1 MDSERHLSR
10 PQSPGPY
17 VIVVGN
23 EKGGTGKSTTAVN
36 LAVALLRI
44 GYAVGTIDL
53 DARQRT
59 LSRYL
64 SNRRAFAVDTGNRL
78 PVPEHRYVERAVA
91 EVAADGRADETAR
104 LAAAFAALS
113 SCQFVIVDTPGS
125 DSHLSRQGHAAA
137 NTLVTPIN
145 DSLVDVDVL
154 AEIERDKRAVTGPSV
169 YTRMVWEQNN
179 LRIVDGRPPIDWVVL
194 RNRLTHI
201 DSRNKRDVADLLEK
215 LARRIGFRVAP
226 GLGERMVY
234 RELFLTGLTVFDLPG
249 TGGDVIGSA
258 LAARAEIEGLLQI
271 IGVRES
277 VPA

>member
-1 MDSERHLSR
+1 MDSERQAR
-10 PQSPGPY
+10 RPY

-44 GYAVGTIDL
+44 GFAVGTLDL

-64 SNRRAFAVDTGNRL
+64 SNRRSFSVDTGNRL
-78 PVPEHRYVERAVA
+78 QVPEHRYVERGVA
-91 EVAADGRADETAR
+91 ENAAENRADESAR

-113 SCQFVIVDTPGS
+113 SCQFIIVDTPGS
-125 DSHLSRQGHAAA
+125 DSHLSREGHAAA
-137 NTLVTPIN
+137 DALVTPIN
-145 DSLVDVDVL
+145 DSLVDIDVL
-154 AEIERDKRAVTGPSV
+154 AEVDRDKRAVTGPSV

-179 LRIVDGRPPIDWVVL
+179 LRIVDGRAPIDWVVL

-201 DSRNKRDVADLLEK
+201 DSRNKRDIADLLEK
-215 LARRIGFRVAP
+215 LADRIGFRVAS

-249 TGGDVIGSA
+249 AGGDMMGSS
-258 LAARAEIEGLLQI
+258 LAARCEIENLLRI
-271 IGVRES
+271 IGISEP